1 MQSSNVSVRIPN
13 GNAVAVSVSWFNTAG
28 VAEIPTAGRYQ
39 VFDYETRASA
49 SSIVT
54 LSGMAAIMNFVVA
67 GSSLPGNS
75 TPSRRLVIDVEATF
89 SAGDKDTATL
99 SVYVMRGY
107 TLG

>member
-13 GNAVAVSVSWFNTAG
+13 GNAVAVTVSWFSTAG
-28 VAEIPTAGRYQ
+28 LAEIPASVRYQ

-49 SSIVT
+49 SPIVI
-54 LSGMAAIMNFVVA
+54 LSGQAAVMNFVVA
-67 GSSLPGNS
+67 GSNLPGNS

-107 TLG
+107 TLA